1 MSAGRPHKWT
11 VSYAIDQLNQGEI
24 LSELENTE
32 IESIPEESEDS
43 YSNDDIYNITSWGAD
58 LSFRELITMYDEE
71 ELIKPELQRHYVW
84 AKVEASRFVESLL
97 LGLPVPSIFLAN
109 TSEDQKL
116 IVDGYQRIMTVYDF
130 VKGIWSKDGRVFRLS
145 NSDKLNERWRG
156 KSFGELSSAEQRKLR
171 STTIHA
177 IIFDQAKPKEGDTS
191 LYQIFE
197 RINTGGRALGA
208 QEIRN
213 CVYQGKLNSLLIE
226 INKDENWRHFVGQ
239 DLDSRMRDMEFIL
252 RFLALNTDH
261 IKNAPKGNVSLKKLL
276 NEYMGCKTNN
286 TDYAI
291 NTQRAVFI
299 STIEFIKDNVGD
311 SAFYNIVAGEPGKIR
326 KRFYPTIF
334 DSLMVA
340 TAIAIEKLGA
350 DIPTDTLEA
359 KRLDILQNEDF
370 RKYISEGT
378 MQTESI
384 HGRISLLLEGL
395 YGIQYI

>member
-1 MSAGRPHKWT
+1 M
-11 VSYAIDQLNQGEI
+11 
-24 LSELENTE
+24 SELDNTE
-32 IESIPEESEDS
+32 IEAITEENEDS
-43 YSNDDIYNITSWGAD
+43 YSNDDIFNITSWGAD

-84 AKVEASRFVESLL
+84 DKVEASRFVESLL

-109 TSEDQKL
+109 TFEDQKL

-145 NSDKLNERWRG
+145 NSDKLNNRWRG
-156 KSFGELSSAEQRKLR
+156 KSFGELSSAEQRKLK

-177 IIFDQAKPKEGDTS
+177 IIFDQAKPEEQDTS

-226 INKDENWRHFVGQ
+226 VNKNANWRHFVG
-239 DLDSRMRDMEFIL
+239 DTADSRMRDMELIL
-252 RFLALNTDH
+252 RFLALNTDE
-261 IKNAPKGNVSLKKLL
+261 IKNAAKGNVSLKKLL
-276 NEYMGCKTNN
+276 NEYMGDKKNN
-286 TDYAI
+286 TDAAI
-291 NTQRAVFI
+291 NAQRDTFE
-299 STIEFIKDNVGD
+299 STIKFIKENIGD

-340 TAIAIEKLGA
+340 TAIALEQLGTG
-350 DIPTDTLEA
+350 IPTDNLEA
-359 KRLDILQNEDF
+359 KRLDILQDENF
-370 RKYISEGT
+370 RKFISEGT

-384 HGRISLLLEGL
+384 HGRIALLLEGL
-395 YGIQYI
+395 YGIQYN

>member
-1 MSAGRPHKWT
+1 M
-11 VSYAIDQLNQGEI
+11 
-24 LSELENTE
+24 SELGITEVEVISDEN
-32 IESIPEESEDS
+32 EDA

-71 ELIKPELQRHYVW
+71 ELIKPELQRHYIW
-84 AKVEASRFVESLL
+84 DKVEASRFVESLL

-145 NSDKLNERWRG
+145 NSEKLNDRWRG
-156 KSFGELSSAEQRKLR
+156 KSFSELSSAEQRKLR

-177 IIFDQAKPKEGDTS
+177 IIFDQAKPEEGDTS

-213 CVYQGKLNSLLIE
+213 CVYQGSLNSLLIE
-226 INKDENWRHFVGQ
+226 INADENWRFFVGE
-239 DLDSRMRDMEFIL
+239 DVDSRMRDMEFIL
-252 RFLALNTDH
+252 RFLALNTDN
-261 IKNAPKGNVSLKKLL
+261 IKNAPKGNISLKKLL
-276 NEYMGCKTNN
+276 NEYMGSASNN
-286 TDYAI
+286 TEEAI
-291 NTQRAVFI
+291 NHQREVFR
-299 STIEFIKDNVGD
+299 STIRFIREHIGD
-311 SAFYNIVAGEPGKIR
+311 SAFFNIVAGEPGKIR

-340 TAIAIEKLGA
+340 TAIAIEELGT
-350 DIPTDTLEA
+350 DIPTLNLEA
-359 KRLDILQNEDF
+359 KRLDVLQNEHF
-370 RKYISEGT
+370 RKYTSEGT
-378 MQTESI
+378 MQTDSI
-384 HGRISLLLEGL
+384 HGRVSLLLEGL